1 MQMQQPPLAPE
12 TTVAAPET
20 TRTVWVTARP
30 LEDAAF
36 APFGSVLA
44 PRGDRRPIDL
54 YGGTI
59 DVYRGGPIDAD
70 VPIEFLISR
79 SSVREFRVNFLER
92 HLHLAQSF
100 FSLAGG
106 GFIAVVAR
114 PEAKLGEHGI
124 PEVDEIHAFLV
135 PTGCGITL
143 HRGTWHEPP
152 FPLGDNLIRL
162 TTSHADLSAG
172 LESVLNERN
181 EISTLDVDKRNI
193 TERSGIMVRI
203 ALP

>member
-1 MQMQQPPLAPE
+1 
-12 TTVAAPET
+12 
-20 TRTVWVTARP
+20 VTARP
-30 LEDAAF
+30 LDADAF

-59 DVYRGGPIDAD
+59 DVFRGGPIDAD
-70 VPIEFLISR
+70 VPVEFLISR

-92 HLHLAQSF
+92 HMHLAQSF
-100 FSLAGG
+100 FPLAGG

-114 PEAKLGEHGI
+114 PEADLGEHGV
-124 PEVDEIHAFLV
+124 PAVDEIHAFLV

-152 FPLGDNLIRL
+152 FPLGDGLIRL

-172 LESVLNERN
+172 LESALNERN

-193 TERSGIMVRI
+193 TERTGVVVRI